1 MAKKE
6 KEKEESASQA
16 PSDKTVKVKALKN
29 INTSLYGNIK
39 EGKEGELPANLAE
52 QLYLNGDCEI
62 VE

>member
-6 KEKEESASQA
+6 KEKEESDLQT
-16 PSDKTVKVKALKN
+16 PPIVKVKALKN
-29 INTSLYGNIK
+29 INTSLYGNIR

-52 QLYLNGDCEI
+52 QLCLNGDCEI